1 VATVQT
7 VVAHSVGLMPGAVN
21 LPLAVGA
28 DPLAGARIALAETAL
43 AAIIDASVEGQR
55 RVAYVL
61 ESAAREI
68 RGE

>member
-1 VATVQT
+1 
-7 VVAHSVGLMPGAVN
+7 MPGAVN